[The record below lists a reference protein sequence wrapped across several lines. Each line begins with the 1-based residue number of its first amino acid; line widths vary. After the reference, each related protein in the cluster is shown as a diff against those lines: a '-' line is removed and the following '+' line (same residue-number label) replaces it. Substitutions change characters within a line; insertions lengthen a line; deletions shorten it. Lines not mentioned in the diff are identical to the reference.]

1 MSTKYN
7 RGSEWRKWDLH
18 VHTPA
23 SIRNNYTGVS
33 EDEKWERFISEIEQ
47 LPSSFKVIGIN
58 DYIFLD
64 GYKKVLEYKAQGR
77 LANIDLV
84 LPVIELRLAKFCGTK
99 QFKRINFHIIFSNKL
114 APEVIED
121 NFLKALTSKYS
132 LDPSSGQ
139 TTWDGVISK
148 DNLIRLGNAIIDSA
162 PDEKK
167 KDFDTPLT
175 EGFNNLNLEV
185 NAIYEVLNN
194 SSSIF
199 QGKFITAIG
208 KTEWDELKWDDTSIA
223 EKKTI
228 INKADFIFT
237 AAESIEKFHE
247 GKRKLKEHNV
257 KDLLL
262 DCSDAHNNIDSP
274 EKDRI
279 GNCSTWIK
287 ADPTFEGLKQVL
299 NEPSERIYIGERP
312 TIFDNVENNKT
323 KYIDKVSIRPI
334 DGYLGTYGKW
344 FDNIEVELNKELV
357 AVIGNKGNGKSALTD
372 IIAHCCCYPFQ
383 NYFSFLN
390 RQKFRDGK
398 RADNFIGS
406 VTFVDGQTKTKGLAE
421 SIVDG
426 EIPLV
431 KYLPQGYFETICND
445 LQKEEN
451 LRKEIE
457 NVVFQYIDS
466 SARLGASS
474 FDELIKTKTEAV
486 NTTISELKKQLFSLN
501 ESIIALE
508 DKENPK
514 YRAEI
519 EAKISQK
526 ESEIAALTK
535 PEEVARPT
543 TDDEKVKKVL
553 SQIDLLNK
561 KNTTID
567 KQITELK
574 AEQNQLAIDIE
585 KIKAFIENIRNKVK
599 GINDFKEQHAE
610 YLFSLGIHVDEV
622 LQVSLNLDLVNEAL
636 QSKQKRNEE
645 INTLI
650 QDDLLVETN
659 LSYQR
664 KQNDLKIK
672 EYKAELDEPSKKY
685 QDYLKK
691 LAEYEEAKKKIEGD
705 DTTPNTLIWYK
716 KELEY
721 IDDQLEKDISDK
733 YEERNNKTREIYQ
746 KKKEVIDIYLLI
758 KNKIDATILAN
769 KDLLGSYDLKIDAMF
784 GIENNII
791 ADILYY
797 INQSVRG
804 SFRGKSDGEAL
815 LSQIVHSKDL
825 NNEDETINLCAE
837 IINKL
842 KQDESEKRF
851 IGDQVSNRLSF
862 YNKLFSLDYLTYNY
876 RIMQGSKDL
885 SILSPGEKGA
895 LLLVFYLL
903 LDMDNSP
910 LILDQPEDNL
920 DNDSVANILV
930 DFIKQAKQK
939 RQIIMVTHNP
949 NLAVVADAEQ
959 VIYVSINKK
968 DDCKVSVESGSI
980 ENPIINNQIVNVLE
994 GAMPAFR
1001 KRDHKYLG

>member
-18 VHTPA
+18 FHTPSSYDYKDKSVTNEDIINILSQNNISVVAITDHHIIDIDRISQLKELGKEKGITILPGIEFCSELGGSDSIHYIAIFPENAQLDTIWTKLQAQCNLTPTERA
-23 SIRNNYTGVS
+23 SKGEERICCPFVSTCKLVGELGGIITIHAGHKSNSVEGIKNNLLVKQELKQDLLSTFHPLLEIGQLKDI
-33 EDEKWERFISEIEQ
+33 EDYQ
-47 LPSSFKVIGIN
+47 
-58 DYIFLD
+58 
-64 GYKKVLEYKAQGR
+64 KKVFPDIKFS
-77 LANIDLV
+77 
-84 LPVIELRLAKFCGTK
+84 LP
-99 QFKRINFHIIFSNKL
+99 IIL
-114 APEVIED
+114 
-121 NFLKALTSKYS
+121 
-132 LDPSSGQ
+132 
-139 TTWDGVISK
+139 
-148 DNLIRLGNAIIDSA
+148 
-162 PDEKK
+162 
-167 KDFDTPLT
+167 
-175 EGFNNLNLEV
+175 
-185 NAIYEVLNN
+185 
-194 SSSIF
+194 
-199 QGKFITAIG
+199 
-208 KTEWDELKWDDTSIA
+208 
-223 EKKTI
+223 
-228 INKADFIFT
+228 
-237 AAESIEKFHE
+237 
-247 GKRKLKEHNV
+247 
-257 KDLLL
+257 
-262 DCSDAHNNIDSP
+262 CSDNHNIKEYTWKYP
-274 EKDRI
+274 M
-279 GNCSTWIK
+279 WIK

-299 NEPSERIYIGERP
+299 NEPSERIYIGEKP
-312 TIFDNVENNKT
+312 KIFDSVEKNKT
-323 KYIDKVSIRPI
+323 KYIDKVTIKPI
-334 DGYLGTYGKW
+334 DGYRGTYGKW

-390 RQKFRDGK
+390 RQKFRDGR

-406 VTFVDGQTKTKGLAE
+406 VTFMDGQTKTKGLAE
-421 SIVDG
+421 PIVDG

-431 KYLPQGYFETICND
+431 KYMPQGYFETICND

-486 NTTISELKKQLFSLN
+486 NTTISELKKQLFLLN

-535 PEEVARPT
+535 PEEVAKPT
-543 TDDEKVKKVL
+543 TDDDKVKKVL
-553 SQIDLLNK
+553 AQIELLNK
-561 KNTTID
+561 TNTDID

-585 KIKAFIENIRNKVK
+585 KIKAFTENIKSKVK

-610 YLFSLGIHVDEV
+610 YLLSLGVHVDEV
-622 LQVSLNLDLVNEAL
+622 LQVSLNLDLVNEVL
-636 QSKQKRNEE
+636 QSRQKRNEE

-650 QDDLLVETN
+650 QDDSLIETN
-659 LSYQR
+659 LSFQR
-664 KQNDLKIK
+664 KQNDSKIK

-691 LAEYEEAKKKIEGD
+691 LAEYEEAKKGIEGEA
-705 DTTPNTLIWYK
+705 TTPNTLIWYK

-721 IDDQLEKDISDK
+721 IDDQLGKDISDK

-758 KNKIDATILAN
+758 KHKIDTTILAN
-769 KDLLGSYDLKIDAMF
+769 KDLLGSYDLKIDALF
-784 GIENNII
+784 GIENTVID
-791 ADILYY
+791 DILYY

-851 IGDQVSNRLSF
+851 IGDQVSDRLSF

-903 LDMDNSP
+903 LDTDNSP

-930 DFIKQAKQK
+930 NFIKHAKKK

-959 VIYVSINKK
+959 VIYVKIDKQN
-968 DDCKVSVESGSI
+968 DYKVSIDSGSI
-980 ENPIINNQIVNVLE
+980 ENPQINNHIVNVLE

-1001 KRDHKYLG
+1001 KRDHKYLK

>member
-18 VHTPA
+18 FHTPSSYDYKDKSVTNEDIINILSQNNISVVAITDHHIIDIDRISQLKELGKEKGITILPGIEFCSELGGSDSIHYIAIFPENTQLDTIWTKLQAQCNLTPTERA
-23 SIRNNYTGVS
+23 SKGEERICCPFVSTCKLVGELGGIITIHAGHKSNSVEGIKNNLLVKQELKQDLLSTFHPLLEIGQLKDI
-33 EDEKWERFISEIEQ
+33 EDYQ
-47 LPSSFKVIGIN
+47 
-58 DYIFLD
+58 
-64 GYKKVLEYKAQGR
+64 KKVFPDIKFS
-77 LANIDLV
+77 
-84 LPVIELRLAKFCGTK
+84 LP
-99 QFKRINFHIIFSNKL
+99 IIL
-114 APEVIED
+114 
-121 NFLKALTSKYS
+121 
-132 LDPSSGQ
+132 
-139 TTWDGVISK
+139 
-148 DNLIRLGNAIIDSA
+148 
-162 PDEKK
+162 
-167 KDFDTPLT
+167 
-175 EGFNNLNLEV
+175 
-185 NAIYEVLNN
+185 
-194 SSSIF
+194 
-199 QGKFITAIG
+199 
-208 KTEWDELKWDDTSIA
+208 
-223 EKKTI
+223 
-228 INKADFIFT
+228 
-237 AAESIEKFHE
+237 
-247 GKRKLKEHNV
+247 
-257 KDLLL
+257 
-262 DCSDAHNNIDSP
+262 CSDNHNIKEYTWKYP
-274 EKDRI
+274 M
-279 GNCSTWIK
+279 WIK

-299 NEPSERIYIGERP
+299 NEPSERIYIGEKP
-312 TIFDNVENNKT
+312 KIFDSVEKNKT
-323 KYIDKVSIRPI
+323 KYIDKVTIKPI
-334 DGYLGTYGKW
+334 DGYRGTYGKW

-390 RQKFRDGK
+390 RQKFRDGR

-406 VTFVDGQTKTKGLAE
+406 VTFMDGQTKTKGLAE
-421 SIVDG
+421 PIVDG

-431 KYLPQGYFETICND
+431 KYMPQGYFETICND

-486 NTTISELKKQLFSLN
+486 NTTISELKKQLFLLN

-535 PEEVARPT
+535 PEEVAKPT
-543 TDDEKVKKVL
+543 TDDDKVKKVL
-553 SQIDLLNK
+553 AQIELLNK
-561 KNTTID
+561 TNTDID
-567 KQITELK
+567 KQITVLK

-585 KIKAFIENIRNKVK
+585 KIKAFTENIKSKVK

-610 YLFSLGIHVDEV
+610 YLLSLGVHVDEV
-622 LQVSLNLDLVNEAL
+622 LQVSLNLDLVNEVL
-636 QSKQKRNEE
+636 QSRQKRNEE

-650 QDDLLVETN
+650 QDDSLVETN
-659 LSYQR
+659 LSFQR
-664 KQNDLKIK
+664 KQNDSKIK

-691 LAEYEEAKKKIEGD
+691 LAEYEEAKKGIEGEA
-705 DTTPNTLIWYK
+705 TTPNTLIWYK

-721 IDDQLEKDISDK
+721 IDGQLGKDISDK

-758 KNKIDATILAN
+758 KHKIDTTILAN
-769 KDLLGSYDLKIDAMF
+769 KDLLGSYDLKIDALF
-784 GIENNII
+784 GIENTVID
-791 ADILYY
+791 DILYY

-851 IGDQVSNRLSF
+851 IGDQVSDRLSF

-930 DFIKQAKQK
+930 NFIKHAKKK

-959 VIYVSINKK
+959 VIYVKIDKQN
-968 DDCKVSVESGSI
+968 DYKVSIDSGSI
-980 ENPIINNQIVNVLE
+980 ENPQINNHIVNVLE

-1001 KRDHKYLG
+1001 KRDHKYLK

>member
-1 MSTKYN
+1 MVKQELKQDLLSTFHPLLEIGQLK
-7 RGSEWRKWDLH
+7 D
-18 VHTPA
+18 
-23 SIRNNYTGVS
+23 I
-33 EDEKWERFISEIEQ
+33 EDYQ
-47 LPSSFKVIGIN
+47 
-58 DYIFLD
+58 
-64 GYKKVLEYKAQGR
+64 KKVFPDIKFS
-77 LANIDLV
+77 
-84 LPVIELRLAKFCGTK
+84 LP
-99 QFKRINFHIIFSNKL
+99 IIL
-114 APEVIED
+114 
-121 NFLKALTSKYS
+121 
-132 LDPSSGQ
+132 
-139 TTWDGVISK
+139 
-148 DNLIRLGNAIIDSA
+148 
-162 PDEKK
+162 
-167 KDFDTPLT
+167 
-175 EGFNNLNLEV
+175 
-185 NAIYEVLNN
+185 
-194 SSSIF
+194 
-199 QGKFITAIG
+199 
-208 KTEWDELKWDDTSIA
+208 
-223 EKKTI
+223 
-228 INKADFIFT
+228 
-237 AAESIEKFHE
+237 
-247 GKRKLKEHNV
+247 
-257 KDLLL
+257 
-262 DCSDAHNNIDSP
+262 CSDNHNIKEYTWKYP
-274 EKDRI
+274 M
-279 GNCSTWIK
+279 WIK

-299 NEPSERIYIGERP
+299 NEPSERIYIGEKP
-312 TIFDNVENNKT
+312 KIFDSVEKNKT
-323 KYIDKVSIRPI
+323 KYIDKVTIKPI
-334 DGYLGTYGKW
+334 DGYRGTYGKW

-390 RQKFRDGK
+390 RQKFRDGR

-406 VTFVDGQTKTKGLAE
+406 VTFMDGQTKTKGLAE
-421 SIVDG
+421 PIVDG

-431 KYLPQGYFETICND
+431 KYMPQGYFETICND

-486 NTTISELKKQLFSLN
+486 NTTISELKKQLFLLN

-535 PEEVARPT
+535 PEEVAKPT
-543 TDDEKVKKVL
+543 TDDDKVKKVL
-553 SQIDLLNK
+553 AQIELLNK
-561 KNTTID
+561 TNTDID

-585 KIKAFIENIRNKVK
+585 KIKAFTENIKSKVK

-610 YLFSLGIHVDEV
+610 YLLSLGVHVDEV
-622 LQVSLNLDLVNEAL
+622 LQVSLNLDLVNEVL
-636 QSKQKRNEE
+636 QSRQKRNEE

-650 QDDLLVETN
+650 QDDSLIETN
-659 LSYQR
+659 LSFQR
-664 KQNDLKIK
+664 KQNDSKIK

-691 LAEYEEAKKKIEGD
+691 LAEYEEAKKGIEGEA
-705 DTTPNTLIWYK
+705 TTPNTLIWYK

-721 IDDQLEKDISDK
+721 IDDQLGKDISDK

-758 KNKIDATILAN
+758 KHKIDTTILAN
-769 KDLLGSYDLKIDAMF
+769 KDLLGSYDLKIDALF
-784 GIENNII
+784 GIENTVID
-791 ADILYY
+791 DILYY

-851 IGDQVSNRLSF
+851 IGDQVSDRLSF

-903 LDMDNSP
+903 LDTDNSP

-930 DFIKQAKQK
+930 NFIKHAKKK

-959 VIYVSINKK
+959 VIYVKIDKQN
-968 DDCKVSVESGSI
+968 DYKVSIDSGSI
-980 ENPIINNQIVNVLE
+980 ENPQINNHIVNVLE

-1001 KRDHKYLG
+1001 KRDHKYLK

>member
-1 MSTKYN
+1 MSTKYS

-18 VHTPA
+18 FHTPSSYDYKDKSVTNEDIINILSQNNISVVAITDHHIIDIDRISQLKELGKEKGITILPGIEFCSELGGSDSIHYIAIFQENAQLDTIWTKLQAQCNLTPTERA
-23 SIRNNYTGVS
+23 SKGEERICCPFVSTCKLVGELGGIITIHAGHKSNSVEGIKNNLLVKQELKQDLLSTFHPLLEIGQLKDI
-33 EDEKWERFISEIEQ
+33 EDYQ
-47 LPSSFKVIGIN
+47 
-58 DYIFLD
+58 
-64 GYKKVLEYKAQGR
+64 KKVFPDIKFS
-77 LANIDLV
+77 
-84 LPVIELRLAKFCGTK
+84 LP
-99 QFKRINFHIIFSNKL
+99 IIL
-114 APEVIED
+114 
-121 NFLKALTSKYS
+121 
-132 LDPSSGQ
+132 
-139 TTWDGVISK
+139 
-148 DNLIRLGNAIIDSA
+148 
-162 PDEKK
+162 
-167 KDFDTPLT
+167 
-175 EGFNNLNLEV
+175 
-185 NAIYEVLNN
+185 
-194 SSSIF
+194 
-199 QGKFITAIG
+199 
-208 KTEWDELKWDDTSIA
+208 
-223 EKKTI
+223 
-228 INKADFIFT
+228 
-237 AAESIEKFHE
+237 
-247 GKRKLKEHNV
+247 
-257 KDLLL
+257 
-262 DCSDAHNNIDSP
+262 CSDNHNIKEYTWKYP
-274 EKDRI
+274 M
-279 GNCSTWIK
+279 WIK

-299 NEPSERIYIGERP
+299 NEPSERIYIGEKP
-312 TIFDNVENNKT
+312 KIFDSVEKNKT
-323 KYIDKVSIRPI
+323 KYIDKVTIKPI
-334 DGYLGTYGKW
+334 DGYRGTYGKW

-390 RQKFRDGK
+390 RQKFRDGR

-406 VTFVDGQTKTKGLAE
+406 VTFMDGQTKTKGLAE
-421 SIVDG
+421 PIVDG

-431 KYLPQGYFETICND
+431 KYMPQGYFETICND

-486 NTTISELKKQLFSLN
+486 NTTISELKKQLFLLN

-535 PEEVARPT
+535 PEEVAKPT
-543 TDDEKVKKVL
+543 TDDDKVKKVL
-553 SQIDLLNK
+553 AQIELLNK
-561 KNTTID
+561 TNTDID

-585 KIKAFIENIRNKVK
+585 KIKAFTENIKSKVK

-610 YLFSLGIHVDEV
+610 YLLSLGVHVDEV
-622 LQVSLNLDLVNEAL
+622 LQVSLNLDLVNEVL
-636 QSKQKRNEE
+636 QSRQKRNEE

-650 QDDLLVETN
+650 QDDSLIETN
-659 LSYQR
+659 LSFQR
-664 KQNDLKIK
+664 KQNDSKIK

-691 LAEYEEAKKKIEGD
+691 LAEYEEAKKGIEGEA
-705 DTTPNTLIWYK
+705 TTPNTLIWYK

-721 IDDQLEKDISDK
+721 IDDQLGKDISDK

-758 KNKIDATILAN
+758 KHKIDTTILAN
-769 KDLLGSYDLKIDAMF
+769 KDLLGSYDLKIDALF
-784 GIENNII
+784 GIENTVID
-791 ADILYY
+791 DILYY

-851 IGDQVSNRLSF
+851 IGDQVSDRLSF

-903 LDMDNSP
+903 LDTDNSP

-930 DFIKQAKQK
+930 NFIKHAKKK

-959 VIYVSINKK
+959 VIYVKIDKQN
-968 DDCKVSVESGSI
+968 DYKVSIDSGSI
-980 ENPIINNQIVNVLE
+980 ENPQINNHIVNVLE

-1001 KRDHKYLG
+1001 KRDHKYLK

>member
-18 VHTPA
+18 FHTPSSYDYKDKSVTNEDIINILSENNISVVA
-23 SIRNNYTGVS
+23 ITDHHIIDIDRISQLKELGEEKGITILPGIEFCSELGGSDSIHYIAIFPENAQLDTIWTKLQAQCNLTPTERALKGEERICCPFVSTCKLIGELGGIITIHAGHKSNSVEGIKNNLLVKQELKQDLLSTFHPLLEIGQLKDI
-33 EDEKWERFISEIEQ
+33 EDYQ
-47 LPSSFKVIGIN
+47 
-58 DYIFLD
+58 
-64 GYKKVLEYKAQGR
+64 KKVFPDIKFSLPIIICSDNHNIKEY
-77 LANIDLV
+77 
-84 LPVIELRLAKFCGTK
+84 TW
-99 QFKRINFHIIFSNKL
+99 
-114 APEVIED
+114 
-121 NFLKALTSKYS
+121 KYS
-132 LDPSSGQ
+132 M
-139 TTWDGVISK
+139 
-148 DNLIRLGNAIIDSA
+148 
-162 PDEKK
+162 
-167 KDFDTPLT
+167 
-175 EGFNNLNLEV
+175 
-185 NAIYEVLNN
+185 
-194 SSSIF
+194 
-199 QGKFITAIG
+199 
-208 KTEWDELKWDDTSIA
+208 
-223 EKKTI
+223 
-228 INKADFIFT
+228 
-237 AAESIEKFHE
+237 
-247 GKRKLKEHNV
+247 
-257 KDLLL
+257 
-262 DCSDAHNNIDSP
+262 
-274 EKDRI
+274 
-279 GNCSTWIK
+279 WIK

-357 AVIGNKGNGKSALTD
+357 AIIGNKGNGKSALTD

-406 VTFVDGQTKTKGLAE
+406 VTFVDGQTKTKGLAK

-519 EAKISQK
+519 EAKFSQK

-535 PEEVARPT
+535 PEEVAKPT

-574 AEQNQLAIDIE
+574 AEQNQLAIEIE

-610 YLFSLGIHVDEV
+610 YLLSLGIHVDEV

-746 KKKEVIDIYLLI
+746 KKKEVIGIYLLI

-784 GIENNII
+784 GVENNII

-980 ENPIINNQIVNVLE
+980 ENPIINNHIVNVLE

>member
-18 VHTPA
+18 FHTPSSYDYKDKSVTNEDIINILSENNISVVA
-23 SIRNNYTGVS
+23 ITDHHIIDIDRISQLKELGEEKGITILPGIEFCSELGGSDSIHYIAIFPENAQLDTIWTKLQAQCNLTPTERALKGEERICCPFVSTCKLIGELGGIITIHAGHKSNSVEGIKNNLLVKQELKQDLLSTFHPLLEIGQLKDI
-33 EDEKWERFISEIEQ
+33 EDYQ
-47 LPSSFKVIGIN
+47 
-58 DYIFLD
+58 
-64 GYKKVLEYKAQGR
+64 KKVFPDIKFSLPIIICSDNHNIKEY
-77 LANIDLV
+77 
-84 LPVIELRLAKFCGTK
+84 TW
-99 QFKRINFHIIFSNKL
+99 
-114 APEVIED
+114 
-121 NFLKALTSKYS
+121 KYS
-132 LDPSSGQ
+132 M
-139 TTWDGVISK
+139 
-148 DNLIRLGNAIIDSA
+148 
-162 PDEKK
+162 
-167 KDFDTPLT
+167 
-175 EGFNNLNLEV
+175 
-185 NAIYEVLNN
+185 
-194 SSSIF
+194 
-199 QGKFITAIG
+199 
-208 KTEWDELKWDDTSIA
+208 
-223 EKKTI
+223 
-228 INKADFIFT
+228 
-237 AAESIEKFHE
+237 
-247 GKRKLKEHNV
+247 
-257 KDLLL
+257 
-262 DCSDAHNNIDSP
+262 
-274 EKDRI
+274 
-279 GNCSTWIK
+279 WIK

-535 PEEVARPT
+535 PEEVAKPT

-610 YLFSLGIHVDEV
+610 YLLSLGIHVDEV

-980 ENPIINNQIVNVLE
+980 ENPIINNHIVNVLE